1 MYWLKIDIDIAYII
15 VVNRVILSTVLK
27 IHCIYLKLYLNSTVT
42 SDGLLQ
48 KDCESRGRQWWI
60 ISQQVLKI
68 QW

>member
-1 MYWLKIDIDIAYII
+1 MYRLKIDIDIAYIV
-15 VVNRVILSTVLK
+15 VVNRVILYTVLK
-27 IHCIYLKLYLNSTVT
+27 HSQYTHNLPVT

-48 KDCESRGRQWWI
+48 KDCESSGRQWWI